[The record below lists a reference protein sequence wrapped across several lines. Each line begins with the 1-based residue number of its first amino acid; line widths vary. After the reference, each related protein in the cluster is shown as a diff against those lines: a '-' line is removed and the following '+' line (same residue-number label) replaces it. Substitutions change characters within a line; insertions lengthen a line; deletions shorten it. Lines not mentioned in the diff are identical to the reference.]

1 MYYVEKTKGTDYF
14 KQFDYPLFAAVLLL
28 SGYGILALRSALGN
42 PGNANTLLAGISDT
56 WLKQVIC
63 LGIGIVAAIVISVID
78 YKDFRTL
85 GIVLYMGSIT
95 LLVLVLL
102 IGEVHNGTRGWLKV
116 PFIGEFQPSELSK
129 VAFVVIVPLFFERL
143 KEGKHVGKNT
153 LKLIIYALLPIGLV
167 LLQPDV
173 GTAMVFVFAFVV
185 LLFIYGIPYKY
196 FLIAIGFFAAAA
208 PVLWLYVLPMKRFD
222 HIRSRILTFIFPEND
237 LLGDGLQVYR
247 SKVTIG
253 SGQVFGK
260 GIFNGL
266 QEGTTASVFNVPE
279 KESDFIFSVIGEEM
293 GFVGSVLFVLIVFF
307 LLFRVIQI
315 SVSARDLYGSYM
327 AVCVAAMLGFHFIE
341 NIGMCIGVMP
351 VTGIPLPFVSQ
362 GNSSLIAN
370 YLNIGILLSISMRR
384 KKTIF
389 NSSQ

>member
-28 SGYGILALRSALGN
+28 SAYGIIALRSALGSPSSTDTLV
-42 PGNANTLLAGISDT
+42 PGVSNV

-63 LGIGIVAAIVISVID
+63 LGIGIIAAIVISAID
-78 YKDFRTL
+78 YKDFKTL
-85 GIVLYMGSIT
+85 GIVLYLGSIA
-95 LLVLVLL
+95 LLVLVLI
-102 IGEVHNGTRGWLKV
+102 IGKETNGTMGWIEV
-116 PFIGEFQPSELSK
+116 PVIGGFQPSELSK
-129 VAFVVIVPLFFERL
+129 VAYVVIVPLFFERL
-143 KEGKHVGKNT
+143 KEGKNVGKNVV
-153 LKLIIYALLPIGLV
+153 KLIIYALLPIGLV

-196 FLIAIGFFAAAA
+196 FLIAIGAFAAAA
-208 PVLWLYVLPMKRFD
+208 PIIWLYVLPMKRFD
-222 HIRSRILTFIFPEND
+222 HIRNRILTFIFPEND
-237 LLGDGLQVYR
+237 LLGAGLQVYR

-253 SGQVFGK
+253 SGQIFGK
-260 GIFNGL
+260 GIFYGL
-266 QEGTTASVFNVPE
+266 RESGTSSMFNVPANE
-279 KESDFIFSVIGEEM
+279 TDFIFSVIGEEM
-293 GFVGSVLFVLIVFF
+293 GFIGSVIFVLIVFF
-307 LLFRVIQI
+307 LLFRIIQI
-315 SVSARDLYGSYM
+315 SMSARDMYGSYM
-327 AVCVAAMLGFHFIE
+327 AICVAAMLGFHFIE

>member
-1 MYYVEKTKGTDYF
+1 MYYVEKTKAINYF

-28 SGYGILALRSALGN
+28 SAYGIIALRSALGN
-42 PGNANTLLAGISDT
+42 PGSADTLLPGVSNV

-63 LGIGIVAAIVISVID
+63 LGIGIVAAIVISAID

-85 GIVLYMGSIT
+85 GIVLYLGSIA
-95 LLVLVLL
+95 LLVLVLI
-102 IGEVHNGTRGWLKV
+102 IGEERKGTMGWIEV
-116 PFIGEFQPSELSK
+116 PFIGGFQPSELAK
-129 VAFVVIVPLFFERL
+129 VAYVVIVPLFLERL
-143 KEGKHVGKNT
+143 KEGKNVGKNVI
-153 LKLIIYALLPIGLV
+153 KLIIYALLPIGLV

-196 FLIAIGFFAAAA
+196 FLIAIGVFAAAA

-222 HIRSRILTFIFPEND
+222 HIRSRIMTFIFPEND
-237 LLGDGLQVYR
+237 LLGAGLQVYR
-247 SKVTIG
+247 SKITIG
-253 SGQVFGK
+253 SGQIYGK
-260 GIFNGL
+260 GIFHGL
-266 QEGTTASVFNVPE
+266 REGAISSMFKVPE
-279 KESDFIFSVIGEEM
+279 NETDFIFSVIGEEM
-293 GFVGSVLFVLIVFF
+293 GFIGSMIFILIVFF
-307 LLFRVIQI
+307 LLFRIIQI
-315 SVSARDLYGSYM
+315 SASARDPYGSYM

-370 YLNIGILLSISMRR
+370 YLNIGIILSVSMRR

>member
-28 SGYGILALRSALGN
+28 SAYGIITLKSALGD
-42 PGNANTLLAGISDT
+42 PGINGV
-56 WLKQVIC
+56 WLKQLIC
-63 LGIGIVAAIVISVID
+63 LGIGIIAALTISAID

-85 GIVLYMGSIT
+85 GIVLYIGSIA
-95 LLVLVLL
+95 LLILVLIIGDERNGTKGWIEVPL
-102 IGEVHNGTRGWLKV
+102 IGG
-116 PFIGEFQPSELSK
+116 FQPSEFAK

-143 KEGKHVGKNT
+143 SEGKDIGKNVI
-153 LKLIIYALLPIGLV
+153 KLIIYALLPIGLV

-173 GTAMVFVFAFVV
+173 GTAMVFVFALLVILFV
-185 LLFIYGIPYKY
+185 FGIPYRY
-196 FLIAIGFFAAAA
+196 FLIAIGTFMATA
-208 PVLWLYVLPMKRFD
+208 PVLWFFVIPQKFP
-222 HIRSRILTFIFPEND
+222 HIRDRIMTFIFPESD

-253 SGQVFGK
+253 SGQIFGK
-260 GIFNGL
+260 GIFHGL
-266 QEGTTASVFNVPE
+266 KEGVTSSIFNVPE
-279 KESDFIFSVIGEEM
+279 KESDFIFSVIGEET
-293 GFVGSVLFVLIVFF
+293 GFIGSVIFVAIVFF
-307 LLFRVIQI
+307 LLFRCIHI
-315 SVSARDLYGSYM
+315 SMNARDPYGSYM

-341 NIGMCIGVMP
+341 NIGMCIGVLP

-370 YLNIGILLSISMRR
+370 YLNIGILLSVSMRR

>member
-28 SGYGILALRSALGN
+28 SVYGIIALRSALGS
-42 PGNANTLLAGISDT
+42 PSSTDTLLPGISNV

-63 LGIGIVAAIVISVID
+63 LGIGIIAAIVISAID

-85 GIVLYMGSIT
+85 GIVLYLGSIA
-95 LLVLVLL
+95 LLVLVLI
-102 IGEVHNGTRGWLKV
+102 IGKETHGTMGWIEV
-116 PFIGEFQPSELSK
+116 PFIGGFQPSELSK
-129 VAFVVIVPLFFERL
+129 VAYVVIVPLFFERL
-143 KEGKHVGKNT
+143 KEGKNVGKNVV
-153 LKLIIYALLPIGLV
+153 KLIIYALLPIGLV

-196 FLIAIGFFAAAA
+196 FLIAIGAFAAAA
-208 PVLWLYVLPMKRFD
+208 PVVWLYVLPMKRFD
-222 HIRSRILTFIFPEND
+222 HIRDRILTFIFPEND

-253 SGQVFGK
+253 SGQIFGK
-260 GIFNGL
+260 GIFHGL
-266 QEGTTASVFNVPE
+266 REGVTSSMFKVPE
-279 KESDFIFSVIGEEM
+279 NETDFIFSVIGEEM

>member
-1 MYYVEKTKGTDYF
+1 MYYVEKTKSIDYF

-28 SGYGILALRSALGN
+28 SVYGIIALKSALGN
-42 PGNANTLLAGISDT
+42 PGIHPV

-63 LGIGIVAAIVISVID
+63 LGIGIVAAITISAID

-85 GIVLYMGSIT
+85 GIVVYMGSIA
-95 LLVLVLL
+95 LLILVLI
-102 IGEVHNGTRGWLKV
+102 IGEERHGTKGWLKV
-116 PFIGEFQPSELSK
+116 PLIGNIQPSEFSK
-129 VAFVVIVPLFFERL
+129 VAFVLIVPLFLERL
-143 KEGKHVGKNT
+143 KEGKDIGKNVV
-153 LKLIIYALLPIGLV
+153 KLFIYAMLPIGLV

-185 LLFIYGIPYKY
+185 LIFIFGIPYRY
-196 FLIAIGFFAAAA
+196 FLIAMGASAVAV
-208 PVLWLYVLPMKRFD
+208 PVLWLYVIPQKFPHIKKR
-222 HIRSRILTFIFPEND
+222 IMTFIYPELD

-253 SGQVFGK
+253 SGQIYGK
-260 GIFNGL
+260 GIFHGL
-266 QEGTTASVFNVPE
+266 KEGVTSSMFNVPE
-279 KESDFIFSVIGEEM
+279 KESDFIFSVIGEET
-293 GFVGSVLFVLIVFF
+293 GFIGSIIFVLIVFF
-307 LLFRVIQI
+307 LLFRCLQI
-315 SVSARDLYGSYM
+315 SMNARDLYGSYM

-341 NIGMCIGVMP
+341 NIGMCIGLLP

-370 YLNIGILLSISMRR
+370 YLNIGILLSVSMRR
-384 KKTIF
+384 RKKIF